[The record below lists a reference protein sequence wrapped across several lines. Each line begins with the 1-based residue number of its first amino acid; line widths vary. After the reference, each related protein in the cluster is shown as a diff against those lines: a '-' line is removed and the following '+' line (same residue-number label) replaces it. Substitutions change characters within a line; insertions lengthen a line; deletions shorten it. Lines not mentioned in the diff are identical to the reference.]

1 MPIRAI
7 LAALAVLL
15 LGPLAAA
22 SDWREPLQD
31 RLGFLG
37 DDGTIDAVYKVDTT
51 SPARFHRLVQQGK
64 VSPEFEVVTPHDA
77 ELDAMGRPTGPG
89 GVARLERVANVGEP
103 PLVQIARSRVMEV
116 RQPEAGTFEYVYRS
130 DRRVPLRVEDGLVSG
145 QVERVIHAGRA
156 VRVNADNR
164 ILGVD
169 GVSDTLRVLSGRA
182 KLRLDGRVITLSRGE
197 YTGSVLHPLWG
208 KWSRIRVIGAYL
220 TIAGALMLIV
230 SFLFRVPGRRPR
242 RRPTL
247 FWTAAVLILVAGIV
261 LFVFDYRLITSL

>member
-1 MPIRAI
+1 MPIRVI
-7 LAALAVLL
+7 LVALPVLC
-15 LGPLAAA
+15 LGLPAEG

-37 DDGTIDAVYKVDTT
+37 EDGTIDVVYKVDTT

-64 VSPEFEVVTPHDA
+64 VSAEFEVAASHGA

-89 GVARLERVANVGEP
+89 EVVRLERVANVGEP
-103 PLVQIARSRVMEV
+103 PLVQIARTRVMEV
-116 RQPEAGTFEYVYRS
+116 RQLEAGTFEYVYRS
-130 DRRVPLRVEDGLVSG
+130 DRVVPLRVEDGLVSG

-169 GVSDTLRVLSGRA
+169 GVSDTLRVLSKRA
-182 KLRLDGRVITLSRGE
+182 QLRLDSRVITLSRGE

-208 KWSRIRVIGAYL
+208 KWSRVRVIGAYL

-230 SFLFRVPGRRPR
+230 SFLIRVPGRRPR

-247 FWTAAVLILVAGIV
+247 FWTTATLILIAGIV
-261 LFVFDYRLITSL
+261 LFVLDFRLVRSL